1 MTKGNHWPSHGISL
15 SRLLGLLKFL
25 LMEIFHYP
33 MVFSM
38 HWRDLLTFDSRK
50 LIFFQSRMRS
60 FVNNINNKHKLNSFF
75 RAFIYYF
82 FYTTI
87 SFSTTFFCGFSYI
100 LYLMNT
106 KITDESTHTYT
117 TEQLTWLQ
125 TSNISMHTQN
135 EHFGCQ
141 FSEM

>member
-1 MTKGNHWPSHGISL
+1 MEMQTSL
-15 SRLLGLLKFL
+15 FA
-25 LMEIFHYP
+25 E
-33 MVFSM
+33 
-38 HWRDLLTFDSRK
+38 LLTATQLLTDGQD
-50 LIFFQSRMRS
+50 LQ
-60 FVNNINNKHKLNSFF
+60 LY

-117 TEQLTWLQ
+117 TEQLTGLQ